1 VTGTH
6 VGPTPL
12 PIVDAGPE
20 SLFGVGRVY
29 AEGEVVRGSM
39 PTGPWLHGA
48 DGNVALGSLGV
59 LVDNVLGYAII
70 AHRPPE
76 HWSVSTEISLDLL
89 APLPSGGS
97 RLRAEART
105 VQADATGGFAVGEVH
120 DEEGNLV
127 AVCRQRGRY
136 VSSGPDPAP
145 VSFDLPGEV
154 PDLATLIGFR
164 ADPATSSLTVTPVLE
179 NPLHNLHGGI
189 TLSVA
194 DLAASQALRD
204 GGPPLL
210 TASLHVLY
218 ARPVPGGS
226 TLELGTSVQ
235 HRGRGLGCVEVI
247 GRIAGRACTIGR
259 VTAQPLP

>member
-1 VTGTH
+1 MTGTR
-6 VGPTPL
+6 VGTTPL

-29 AEGEVVRGSM
+29 ADGAVVRGSM
-39 PTGPWLHGA
+39 PTGSWLQGA
-48 DGNVALGSLGV
+48 DGQVALGSLGV

-89 APLPSGGS
+89 TPLPSDGS
-97 RLRAEART
+97 RLHAEART
-105 VQADATGGFAVGEVH
+105 VQADATGGFAVGEVR

-136 VSSGPDPAP
+136 VPSGHDPAP
-145 VSFDLPGEV
+145 LSFDLPHDV
-154 PDLATLIGFR
+154 PDLAALIGFR
-164 ADPATSSLTVTPVLE
+164 AYPVRSSLTVTPVLE

-189 TLSVA
+189 TLAVA
-194 DLAASQALRD
+194 DLAASQALTD
-204 GGPPLL
+204 GGPPLV

-218 ARPVPGGS
+218 ARPVPAGS
-226 TLELGTSVQ
+226 TLDLVTSVQ
-235 HRGRGLGCVEVI
+235 HRGRRLGCVEVI
-247 GRIAGRACTIGR
+247 GSIAGRPCTIGR
-259 VTAQPLP
+259 VSAQPMP